1 MIKIDLLWC
10 DFLTNYQ
17 NKIKSKRNAK
27 LRKTINRKINF
38 LNLRI
43 EIKKFITILKT
54 NKFNYKLY
62 KLFFRSCNSI

>member
-17 NKIKSKRNAK
+17 NKIKSTRNVK
-27 LRKTINRKINF
+27 LRKMINRKINF

-62 KLFFRSCNSI
+62 KSFFGSWNSI